1 MASPGPQRQQ
11 FSGAGLTILPRQRK
25 GPMLSPHGQPRCP
38 MPRSPGSASDATS
51 IRSHGLDASSP
62 PPSAFTSP
70 TFVAEMQLIPPRS
83 RSPSKSRSRSRRRKR
98 SGASSNTGRISP
110 TRSSVERNS
119 QSPGVVSFGQRM
131 KAVCGCFGTS
141 SSSPR
146 KPRQDMEV
154 EKIEPIHWTEA

>member
-1 MASPGPQRQQ
+1 MASPDHQRQQ
-11 FSGAGLTILPRQRK
+11 FSGAGLTISPRQRK

-38 MPRSPGSASDATS
+38 MPRSPGSASDVTS
-51 IRSHGLDASSP
+51 IRSPGLDASSP

-83 RSPSKSRSRSRRRKR
+83 PSPSKSRSRSRRRKR
-98 SGASSNTGRISP
+98 SGVSPNAGRISP
-110 TRSSVERNS
+110 TRSSAERNS
-119 QSPGVVSFGQRM
+119 QSPDFMSFGQRM
-131 KAVCGCFGTS
+131 KVICGCFGTS

-146 KPRQDMEV
+146 KPREKMEV